1 MRDQENR
8 GKPGEEKRDPGTVP
22 PSVRNSIAYQR
33 LNARQKA
40 LYEYFRRKATEQE
53 PPGYKPGVFLLD
65 YEEIEKAY
73 GAYSHGNIG
82 ELSKDIAVL
91 TRSGFITCLHLVKT
105 ACKLSCHW
113 QKIGAA
119 GKDSDIT
126 GGTS

>member
-1 MRDQENR
+1 MRDEKKGQEELQ
-8 GKPGEEKRDPGTVP
+8 GMRDPGIVP
-22 PSVRNSIAYQR
+22 WSIRNSIAYQR
-33 LNARQKA
+33 LNTRQKV
-40 LYEYFRRKATEQE
+40 LYGYFRRKATEQE

-65 YEEIEKAY
+65 YEEIGKAC